1 MSLADELSAAARRA
15 SDRLAQNIQES
26 VPWDVNTQTAQA
38 RRVPLRFEIAGVTL
52 EIAQSSVALAEPGAP
67 QSGTGS
73 VVWTAAVGLAR
84 YLEHAESLD
93 GKRVLELGAG
103 TALVSLAA
111 AALGADAVATDI
123 PACVAGVTAPNIAA
137 NRGRVRGAC
146 EARELVWGETELEPQ
161 FGRGAG
167 WWDLVVASDVVYRAE
182 QVPPLVATLQ
192 GVVGP
197 GRRALIAFERR
208 GRAGNDAFLKAL
220 AAAGFAVREVDAAV
234 EMPVGFRFVHFGL
247 VELVRRGEGDG

>member
-52 EIAQSSVALAEPGAP
+52 EIAQSGVALDEPGAP

-103 TALVSLAA
+103 TARRSKLPSHLNTEVR
-111 AALGADAVATDI
+111 T
-123 PACVAGVTAPNIAA
+123 PTRHTAPDPRLRSAPA
-137 NRGRVRGAC
+137 Q
-146 EARELVWGETELEPQ
+146 L
-161 FGRGAG
+161 
-167 WWDLVVASDVVYRAE
+167 ASVSDRPDSSA
-182 QVPPLVATLQ
+182 
-192 GVVGP
+192 
-197 GRRALIAFERR
+197 
-208 GRAGNDAFLKAL
+208 
-220 AAAGFAVREVDAAV
+220 
-234 EMPVGFRFVHFGL
+234 M
-247 VELVRRGEGDG
+247 